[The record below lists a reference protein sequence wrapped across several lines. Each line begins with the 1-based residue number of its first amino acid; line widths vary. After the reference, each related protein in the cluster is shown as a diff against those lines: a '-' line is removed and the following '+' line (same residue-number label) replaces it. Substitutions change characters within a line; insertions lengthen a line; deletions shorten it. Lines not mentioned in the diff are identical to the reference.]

1 MAGNVL
7 LAISCL
13 GAFGMALIAGR
24 AFSESIERA
33 QSAVSLQ
40 AASFEAHQGS
50 GDAWKA
56 ALYRKVAPL
65 ALYYLRNGVDSL
77 RGAAAWVVRG
87 RLGSRFVDAARLCD
101 ERGVP
106 CTPQS
111 LASVV
116 CALAC
121 GVSLAALVV
130 FRSVA
135 AAMLLPLFGFLAF
148 CIAVSHGCVKE
159 QEMLR
164 EQVPDALR
172 CMEACLHAGLSLPQS
187 FEEVAASCERPAKD
201 AFMHVSRDL
210 ELGYSVSAALTRFHE
225 VAGLAELRFVAM
237 ALDVQYA
244 CGGSATPILRSAEDS
259 IARGL
264 ELRRT
269 LRVQTAQAR
278 LSAQVVSVMPI
289 ALLALLSVVSP
300 GFLTPFFASTQGLCL
315 LALALGM
322 QVAGVLMVRRVLDV
336 KL

>member
-1 MAGNVL
+1 MVGNVL
-7 LAISCL
+7 LVVSCL
-13 GAFGMALIAGR
+13 GAFGMALVAGR

-40 AASFEAHQGS
+40 APSFELRQGA
-50 GDAWKA
+50 GGAWKA
-56 ALYRKVAPL
+56 ALYRRVAPL
-65 ALYYLRNGVDSL
+65 ALYYLRNGVDSFE
-77 RGAAAWVVRG
+77 RVAAWVARS
-87 RLGSRFVDAARLCD
+87 RLQSRFVDAARLCD

-106 CTPQS
+106 CTPHS
-111 LASVV
+111 LASVA
-116 CALAC
+116 CAVSC
-121 GVSLAALVV
+121 GASLAALAA
-130 FRSVA
+130 FRSAGA
-135 AAMLLPLFGFLAF
+135 AILLPICGFLAF
-148 CIAVSHGCVKE
+148 CIAVSHGRAKE
-159 QEMLR
+159 QETLR

-172 CMEACLHAGLSLPQS
+172 CMEACLHAGLSLPQA
-187 FEEVAASCERPAKD
+187 FEEVAMSCDRPAKD
-201 AFMHVSRDL
+201 TFMHVSRDL
-210 ELGYSVSAALTRFHE
+210 ELGYSVASALTRFHD

-300 GFLTPFFASTQGLCL
+300 GFLAPFFASAQGLGL
-315 LALALGM
+315 LALAFGM